1 MHPKLR
7 QFLFPKFTPAFII
20 RLIFV
25 AACAY
30 AFFGFVCT
38 PFVIRGRSMEPTY
51 HDGGFDFVWKPRY
64 IFSEPKRG
72 DVVAVRLAGDKVM
85 LLKRVVALE
94 GDVVEFRDGVLF
106 VDDQPISEPYVQGPC
121 NWNLPPRRVELGRL
135 YLVGDNRSMPM
146 ENHDFG
152 QTSKHRIVGAPLW

>member
-1 MHPKLR
+1 MHPALK
-7 QFLFPKFTPAFII
+7 QFLFPKITPAFVI

-30 AFFGFVCT
+30 VFFGFICT

-51 HDGGFDFVWKPRY
+51 RNGGFDFVWKPRY
-64 IFSEPKRG
+64 LFAEPKRG

-85 LLKRVVALE
+85 LLKRVVALA
-94 GDVVEFRDGVLF
+94 GDTVEFRDGVLF
-106 VDDQPISEPYVQGPC
+106 VGGKAVSEPYVQGPC
-121 NWNLPPRRVELGRL
+121 DWNLPPRKVEPGHL

-152 QTSKHRIVGAPLW
+152 QTSMYRIVGAPLW